1 MIHAQSIRS
10 GLASALGLFSLL
22 ALSACTVGPDYRT
35 PDTAAA
41 KIDATASKPYDRSRF
56 ESLWWKQFDDPTLNQ
71 LVEQSLSGNRD
82 LRVAFARLR
91 AARALRDDVANDR
104 FPVVTSRA
112 SADIGKG
119 QQPGVTEDRVN
130 SERYDLGLDSAW
142 ELDLFGRIRRQLESS
157 DALSEAAEA
166 DLQQLQVSL
175 IAELVDAYGQLRGA
189 QLREKIALSN
199 LENQKE
205 SRQLTEQLRDAGVG
219 AELDVLRADA
229 RLAATAASVPQL
241 QAEAERARH
250 RIATL
255 LGQRPEELTVD
266 LSPRDLPA
274 ITKALPIGD
283 PGELLRRRPD
293 IRAAERRLAA
303 STADVGVATADL
315 FPRVSLSGFLGFT
328 AGRGS
333 QIGSSAARAWSVG
346 PSISWAAFDLGSVR
360 ARLRGAKADADA
372 ALASYE
378 QQVLLAPKNRRMPSA
393 TMASARSAWSRWSAS
408 RKPAAPPRNRRR
420 SATAKAPPIS
430 WCCWTPNASNSPP
443 KMPRPRPRSS
453 CTAASWRS
461 TAPSAVAG
469 NPAPEPAIP
478 GRWKSATPAPRLQLP
493 VAGLFM
499 RSAGARSSPTS
510 FLGDGVEA
518 RRALPR
524 AIPAAPAARSGYTG
538 CRYPPAGA
546 RPPGRGHDR
555 WRRDGRCHG

>member
-360 ARLRGAKADADA
+360 ARLRGAKADAGCW
-372 ALASYE
+372 
-378 QQVLLAPKNRRMPSA
+378 PWKNRRMPSA

-469 NPAPEPAIP
+469 NPAPER
-478 GRWKSATPAPRLQLP
+478 GWLP
-493 VAGLFM
+493 
-499 RSAGARSSPTS
+499 
-510 FLGDGVEA
+510 
-518 RRALPR
+518 
-524 AIPAAPAARSGYTG
+524 TG
-538 CRYPPAGA
+538 GPA
-546 RPPGRGHDR
+546 RPGAPGA
-555 WRRDGRCHG
+555 CHSR

>member
-1 MIHAQSIRS
+1 MIVLV
-10 GLASALGLFSLL
+10 GLACKNAILIVEF
-22 ALSACTVGPDYRT
+22 AKDKQA

-378 QQVLLAPKNRRMPSA
+378 QQVLLALEESANAFSDYGKRQERLVSLVRQSEASRAAAQQAAIRYREGTTDFLVLLDAEREQLSAEDAQAQAEVELYRGIVAIYRSLGGGWQPSA
-393 TMASARSAWSRWSAS
+393 
-408 RKPAAPPRNRRR
+408 
-420 SATAKAPPIS
+420 
-430 WCCWTPNASNSPP
+430 
-443 KMPRPRPRSS
+443 
-453 CTAASWRS
+453 
-461 TAPSAVAG
+461 
-469 NPAPEPAIP
+469 
-478 GRWKSATPAPRLQLP
+478 
-493 VAGLFM
+493 
-499 RSAGARSSPTS
+499 
-510 FLGDGVEA
+510 
-518 RRALPR
+518 
-524 AIPAAPAARSGYTG
+524 
-538 CRYPPAGA
+538 
-546 RPPGRGHDR
+546 
-555 WRRDGRCHG
+555 